1 MALETFKVKGSP
13 LKYKFLSSAIGAG
26 FITLIVVV
34 ANLDYLSQTEDHSEK
49 AQKVDNTKKVI
60 ELKGQLEHAKN
71 VGINLV
77 NQEYSQNS
85 ASKAAPI
92 SVKQDVSTHFNDD
105 KTFEPLKKSESFT
118 LDNEEDHLKSYIA
131 YKEANKLLDR
141 NFSYEKKEQ
150 KPSYEDT
157 SPNSLVEEVPSII
170 TSNAKA
176 YKRKA
181 FQDALKAKTKVN
193 LSTVENAH
201 SKLSKVNSSDTKALG
216 KDNHQYNPMK
226 AYQIFENDDYE
237 LDNSVQNPKTPFAL
251 MHGSVIAATLTTGI
265 NSHLPGQVVA
275 IVSQNVYDS
284 IKGEYL
290 LVPRGSKLIGQYD
303 SRYAFGTERLF
314 IGFNRLIFPN
324 GQSLNIGAMPGQ
336 STDGYSGFDADVQT
350 HYFKAIMSSL
360 FLSTI
365 QTQNDV
371 VNDHYDSND
380 DKTAADHFSK
390 NFSNQNSSALPRVI
404 QAGNNVASTLTVKSG
419 YNFSIAITKDIF
431 FKAPYGE
438 STREYYIK

>member
-1 MALETFKVKGSP
+1 MALDKIKVGASP
-13 LKYKFLSSAIGAG
+13 SKYKFFVGTG
-26 FITLIVVV
+26 FAVGIASILLI
-34 ANLDYLSQTEDHSEK
+34 ANADKHSDNNTQ
-49 AQKVDNTKKVI
+49 AQKVESTKNSSS

-71 VGINLV
+71 IGLNLI
-77 NQEYSQNS
+77 NQEYNS
-85 ASKAAPI
+85 NKVAPEI
-92 SVKQDVSTHFNDD
+92 VKQDVSTHFNDD
-105 KTFEPLKKSESFT
+105 KTIESLKMSGSFT
-118 LDNEEDHLKSYIA
+118 IENDEDHLKSYIA

-141 NFSYEKKEQ
+141 NFNGDLIEKKEQ
-150 KPSYEDT
+150 KTPNV
-157 SPNSLVEEVPSII
+157 PNSFIEEVPSII
-170 TSNAKA
+170 STKAKDN
-176 YKRKA
+176 KRKA
-181 FQDALKAKTKVN
+181 FEEALKAKTKVN
-193 LSTVENAH
+193 LANHEKPQ
-201 SKLSKVNSSDTKALG
+201 SKTSQDNSQDSKSFG
-216 KDNHQYNPMK
+216 KNKNQYNPMN

-237 LDNSVQNPKTPFAL
+237 LDSNVQNPKTPFAL
-251 MHGSVIAATLTTGI
+251 MQGSVISATLTTGI

-284 IKGEYL
+284 ISGDYL
-290 LVPRGSKLIGQYD
+290 LVPRGSKLIGQYN
-303 SRYAFGTERLF
+303 SGYAFGAERLF

-336 STDGYSGFDADVQT
+336 STDGYSGFDADVQN

-371 VNDHYDSND
+371 VNNHYDSND

-390 NFSNQNSSALPRVI
+390 NFSNQNSTALPRVI
-404 QAGNNVASTLTVKSG
+404 QASTNITSTLTVKSG

-438 STREYYIK
+438 SSREYYIK